1 MFLSCILFETQVIF
15 IAHLRANTKKEGIS
29 VRINV
34 ETSKWLFSNFN
45 VRLARDYFFWVIIEG
60 FIAVGGDSYLLKSFY
75 CNERSAPEASKLDG
89 ANKCHKTI

>member
-1 MFLSCILFETQVIF
+1 MLKPLNGCSLISMYAWL
-15 IAHLRANTKKEGIS
+15 GI
-29 VRINV
+29 I
-34 ETSKWLFSNFN
+34 
-45 VRLARDYFFWVIIEG
+45 FWVIIEG